1 MSQVSKPKKSIILML
16 ALIMTLSLL
25 MLTLFGCTT
34 TLDPNDYTMEEH
46 IQMISE
52 RVQARFMGDNSPY
65 TSFEVY
71 PLYNEIDEVKVYL
84 IEFEPV
90 GFIFVATKEG
100 QRQIGLQI
108 FHRNISMYRMSHNH
122 DMYLVYNGHITG
134 WRRFRVSYDVF
145 PPTPFNEYGFKKK
158 DDGFYA
164 VTQVGDVRKF
174 YESDANGDYVYYTK
188 SPYAIADK
196 LTAKKY
202 FINKVPCVNE
212 NDKWLNLI
220 TLTWYDDVEEINPDE
235 AMELKFTFDKN
246 SNL

>member
-1 MSQVSKPKKSIILML
+1 MNQVSKPKKSIILML

-52 RVQARFMGDNSPY
+52 RVQARFMGENSEY

-71 PLYNEIDEVKVYL
+71 PLYNKIDEVIAYL

-90 GFIFVATKEG
+90 GFIFVVTKKG
-100 QRQIGLQI
+100 RNGLFQ
-108 FHRNISMYRMSHNH
+108 NISMYRMSVNH
-122 DMYLVYNGHITG
+122 DMFLAYKGRIQG

-174 YESDANGDYVYYTK
+174 YESDANGDYVYYKK
-188 SPYAIADK
+188 SPYAIANK
-196 LTAKKY
+196 LTEKLY
-202 FINKVPCVNE
+202 LLGEVPCVKE
-212 NDKWLNLI
+212 GDKWFNLVS
-220 TLTWYDDVEEINPDE
+220 LRWHDDVSQINHDE
-235 AMELKFTFDKN
+235 
-246 SNL
+246 NLGVAFLAGTINDL